1 MKFLIIPVALGSL
14 WLTGCGKSDSSQPAA
29 ATNAATKYDS
39 GNPLTA
45 PADYL
50 GAVVDAKKHSEKV
63 VDVAYLNQ
71 AIQLFNVQEGRL
83 PKNLDELVPNYVS
96 KLPPTPFGTKLA
108 YDATAG
114 TVKVVKE

>member
-14 WLTGCGKSDSSQPAA
+14 LLTGCGKSDSTQTAA

-50 GAVVDAKKHSEKV
+50 GAVSGLPESYF
-63 VDVAYLNQ
+63 VA
-71 AIQLFNVQEGRL
+71 A
-83 PKNLDELVPNYVS
+83 LVAAAV
-96 KLPPTPFGTKLA
+96 
-108 YDATAG
+108 
-114 TVKVVKE
+114 